1 MNGKFS
7 NRFENR
13 KAVVMG
19 GADGMGAATVER
31 LAAEGAEVWAVD
43 KNAGMA
49 REIAASLRNSG
60 HNVQALE
67 ADVTDPGQIEAAFS
81 AISSETGTLD
91 VLVNIAGG
99 SHEGDVSELDPE
111 VWDKFFALN
120 LRSTAL
126 SCKQAMPFL
135 KASDR
140 SAIVNMS
147 SISGLKGDPGWGVY
161 NSMKAAIINL
171 TECLAWEVG
180 RDGIR
185 VNAVCPGPIASER
198 MISSLDDPGAM
209 TAKYGTACAVGR
221 LGKPE
226 EVAAAIAFLASDEA
240 GFISGAHLVVDGGLT
255 ARTGQPCGFDDRDP
269 LRSAA
274 TQTKP

>member
-1 MNGKFS
+1 MKSKNS
-7 NRFENR
+7 YRFENR
-13 KAVVMG
+13 KAVVVG

-43 KNAGMA
+43 IKADVGEA
-49 REIAASLRNSG
+49 LADRLRREGRTV
-60 HNVQALE
+60 HVVE
-67 ADVTDPGQIEAAFS
+67 ADVTEPDQLASAFGNVAKAADR
-81 AISSETGTLD
+81 LD

-99 SHEGDVSELDPE
+99 SFEGDVSELAPE
-111 VWDKFFALN
+111 HWDRFFALN

-126 SCKQAMPFL
+126 SCKHATPLL
-135 KASDR
+135 KAAGQA
-140 SAIVNMS
+140 AIVNMS

-161 NSMKAAIINL
+161 NSMKATIINL
-171 TECLAWEVG
+171 TECLAWELG

-198 MISSLDDPGAM
+198 MISSLDDAEGM
-209 TAKYGTACAVGR
+209 MMKYGAACAVGR

-226 EVAAAIAFLASDEA
+226 EVAAAIAFLASEEA

-255 ARTGQPCGFDDRDP
+255 ARTGQPTGFDDRDP
-269 LRSAA
+269 LRAGA